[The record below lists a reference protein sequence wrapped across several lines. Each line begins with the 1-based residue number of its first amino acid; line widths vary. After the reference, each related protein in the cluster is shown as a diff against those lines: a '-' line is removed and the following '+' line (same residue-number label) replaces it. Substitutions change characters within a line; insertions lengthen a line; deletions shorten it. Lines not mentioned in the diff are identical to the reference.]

1 MNPLF
6 TATQF
11 FFELVY
17 AIKTTNIRRGLSL
30 TQCLGLVNNCGHIH
44 KHLNQEAKAN
54 QLFQHFLLATL
65 MLMVQQ
71 GEEIPKVDEFFSTT
85 SHLILQGPTT
95 AWVA

>member
-44 KHLNQEAKAN
+44 KQLNREAKAN
-54 QLFQHFLLATL
+54 RLFQHLLTTL

-71 GEEIPKVDEFFSTT
+71 GEEIPEAEGFFSTT
-85 SHLILQGPTT
+85 SHLILQEPAS
-95 AWVA
+95 AWAA